1 MKNTILLSLTALF
14 IFGTVS
20 CRKKGELPKEV
31 VLDSE
36 VLKDTT
42 TVTYVDSSVFH
53 FDTLMQGDKAEH
65 TFRIINTG
73 EHNLVIA
80 RAFGSCGCTVPEYPK
95 EPVKPGDTASIHV
108 TFSSAGKE
116 GEQNKN
122 VTLVCN
128 TATRSEMIYM
138 KGFVKTE
145 EKK

>member
-1 MKNTILLSLTALF
+1 MKNTVFLSLVVLLLVSAA
-14 IFGTVS
+14 S
-20 CRKKGELPKEV
+20 CRKKGELPREV

-42 TVTYVDSSVFH
+42 AVSYVDSSVFH
-53 FDTLMQGDKAEH
+53 FDTLAQGDKAEH

-95 EPVKPGDTASIHV
+95 EPVKPGDTALVHV
-108 TFSSAGKE
+108 TFNSAGKE

-128 TATRSEMIYM
+128 TATRSEILYM

>member
-1 MKNTILLSLTALF
+1 MKQFILLLF
-14 IFGTVS
+14 I
-20 CRKKGELPKEV
+20 V
-31 VLDSE
+31 VLTSAC
-36 VLKDTT
+36 TT
-42 TVTYVDSSVFH
+42 SNSTEGKSTVNKATAPVMTFAKESHDFGQVNE
-53 FDTLMQGDKAEH
+53 GDKVVYDFFF
-65 TFRIINTG
+65 TNTG
-73 EHNLVIA
+73 KSALIISSA
-80 RAFGSCGCTVPEYPK
+80 AATCGCTVPEYPK

-128 TATRSEMIYM
+128 TATRSEMLYM